1 MYVSVFNFRLE
12 IMVNEELRTSAVY
25 PFLIL

>member
-1 MYVSVFNFRLE
+1 MRVYVFNFGLQ

>member
-1 MYVSVFNFRLE
+1 MYVYVFNFRLE